1 MNKTSLSDL
10 DQITNDAAKWREL
23 TNLLREKAYKAMTPT
38 EISEQL
44 PDLHQLYREI
54 NHRANGHSRSATH

>member
-23 TNLLREKAYKAMTPT
+23 TGLLREKAYKAMTPR

-44 PDLHQLYREI
+44 PDLRQIYREL
-54 NHRANGHSRSATH
+54 NHRSNGHSHGVTH